1 MNKIAKFVNEVKG
14 ELKKVSW
21 STRREL
27 TNSTIVVIVS
37 VIILGIFIGFCDLI
51 WSSLINF
58 ILR

>member
-1 MNKIAKFVNEVKG
+1 MNKAAQFISEVKM

-37 VIILGIFIGFCDLI
+37 VVILAIFIGICDLI
-51 WSSLINF
+51 WSNLINF
-58 ILR
+58 VIR

>member
-1 MNKIAKFVNEVKG
+1 MNKIAKFINEVKG

-37 VIILGIFIGFCDLI
+37 VIILAIFIGFCDLI
-51 WSSLINF
+51 WSSVINF

>member
-1 MNKIAKFVNEVKG
+1 MNKVAKFINEVKG

-37 VIILGIFIGFCDLI
+37 VVILAIFIGFCDLI